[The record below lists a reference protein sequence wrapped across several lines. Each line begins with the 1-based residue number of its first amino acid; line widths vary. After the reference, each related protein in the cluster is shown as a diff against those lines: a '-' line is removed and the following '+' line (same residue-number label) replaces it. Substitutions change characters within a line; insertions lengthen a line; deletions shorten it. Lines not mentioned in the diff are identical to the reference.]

1 MISKTYTLNN
11 TVSLTSNNIKNEK
24 PMKVLQRAWLP
35 KMFPDFESDL
45 GNAANHAKDLTD
57 ESHQSRY

>member
-35 KMFPDFESDL
+35 KMFRDFESDL
-45 GNAANHAKDLTD
+45 GNAANYAKDLTD

>member
-1 MISKTYTLNN
+1 
-11 TVSLTSNNIKNEK
+11 
-24 PMKVLQRAWLP
+24 MKVLQRAWLP

-45 GNAANHAKDLTD
+45 GNAANYAKDLTD